1 MPENE
6 YLKVIILTHDHGGSC
21 TGCHEPLHKG
31 DWITKIGPHDFYCLT
46 CSDLDHL
53 VYLPSGNTALTARSR
68 KRSTL
73 NAVVMKWS
81 QSRKHYERQGILVEE
96 AALHEAEVACL
107 GDEPLRVLR
116 REREAIRRSQLDHEY
131 ITLFA
136 QKIRD
141 SFPGCPPK
149 EENLIAEHACEKHS
163 GRVGRTEAAKDL
175 DETAVRLAVVAH
187 IRHAHT
193 NYDRLLA
200 AGILSREDA
209 RLHVKPQIDSVLT
222 AWKRE
227 PATK

>member
-1 MPENE
+1 M
-6 YLKVIILTHDHGGSC
+6 
-21 TGCHEPLHKG
+21 KG
-31 DWITKIGPHDFYCLT
+31 KASW
-46 CSDLDHL
+46 
-53 VYLPSGNTALTARSR
+53 
-68 KRSTL
+68 
-73 NAVVMKWS
+73 
-81 QSRKHYERQGILVEE
+81 
-96 AALHEAEVACL
+96 
-107 GDEPLRVLR
+107 LR
-116 REREAIRRSQLDHEY
+116 RLRCMKLKWPVWEMSHYGFYDESEKPYDAANLIMSTSHCSPR
-131 ITLFA
+131 
-136 QKIRD
+136 KIRD

-209 RLHVKPQIDSVLT
+209 RLHVKPQIDSVFT

-227 PATK
+227 LLSQAV